1 MLSVLMSLVSLI
13 QSINKTTNNPVRV
26 EVRLCDRDNSPFDD
40 DDYDDDDAS
49 NSLPAAAASLLLT
62 ATAASLMLDVYVIM

>member
-1 MLSVLMSLVSLI
+1 MLMSLVSLI

-26 EVRLCDRDNSPFDD
+26 EVRLCDRDNSLFD

-49 NSLPAAAASLLLT
+49 NSLPAAAS
-62 ATAASLMLDVYVIM
+62 AAHCHCC